1 MVVVGANYVSFVERM
16 FVEVMLMCRS
26 FTECVGEP
34 SFWYLSLC
42 KLILLGQ
49 LFLISDMTKAHPWP
63 PHFRMIIL
71 IQAAKKKLKNDTTLG
86 FRVVC
91 LQQWQKLFAKK
102 PVWSNYC
109 LKTASAQPEQ
119 GSFLCEKPKPRS
131 LALVRSAG
139 FCFFTWVCLGRF
151 PMNVAGR
158 IDILVMEASM
168 VVS

>member
-71 IQAAKKKLKNDTTLG
+71 IQAAQKNSKMIQHWGFVLCACSSGRNYSQRSRSEVIIVWKL
-86 FRVVC
+86 RVPSQNKV
-91 LQQWQKLFAKK
+91 
-102 PVWSNYC
+102 
-109 LKTASAQPEQ
+109 ASFVKSQNHARSRLCAVPDFVFLHEYAWV
-119 GSFLCEKPKPRS
+119 GSL
-131 LALVRSAG
+131 
-139 FCFFTWVCLGRF
+139 W
-151 PMNVAGR
+151 M
-158 IDILVMEASM
+158 
-168 VVS
+168 